1 MYIVTA
7 SSPPLLIL
15 EYGTYRQIEIMGI
28 SLRNVEPKVDGI
40 KEDDLKVEMT
50 TFSKYDEYFRK
61 LLTTVLKSRYLNGFL
76 LKIKFS
82 NPVKYVTLA

>member
-15 EYGTYRQIEIMGI
+15 EYCTYRQSEIMGI
-28 SLRNVEPKVDGI
+28 SLRNVEPKVDDI

-50 TFSKYDEYFRK
+50 TFPEYDSILE
-61 LLTTVLKSRYLNGFL
+61 NC
-76 LKIKFS
+76 
-82 NPVKYVTLA
+82 